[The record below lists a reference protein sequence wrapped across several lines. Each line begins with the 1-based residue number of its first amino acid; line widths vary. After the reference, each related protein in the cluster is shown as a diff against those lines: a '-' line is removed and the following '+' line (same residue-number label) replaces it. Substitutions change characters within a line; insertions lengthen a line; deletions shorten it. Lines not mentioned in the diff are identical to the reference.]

1 MYIWVM
7 RKSVENVPSW
17 IVVKQRVELIGDFWE
32 DIDCNGDLI
41 TNSEIKIIEYL
52 SWIGVFDGMWLVL
65 I

>member
-1 MYIWVM
+1 MYVWVM
-7 RKSVENVPSW
+7 RMSVENVPSW
-17 IVVKQRVELIGDFWE
+17 IAVKQRVELIGDFWE